1 MKVTDLNPNEYHSYF
16 KTYLDKV
23 GDEPLIKSLMDG
35 KVKTIEFFS
44 SIPESKLNY
53 SYEDSKWTVK
63 EVLIHIIDTERVFNY
78 RALQFARSNDV
89 SIEGFDEN
97 EFVKN
102 ANVHHR
108 RLENILDEY
117 KTVSESSISLF
128 KSFSEDSL
136 LKIGKANNTD
146 MSVRAI
152 GFLICGHEMHHV
164 QVVKN
169 RYL

>member
-1 MKVTDLNPNEYHSYF
+1 MKVTELKLNEYHSYF

-23 GDEPLIKSLMDG
+23 GNEPLIKSMMDG
-35 KVKTIEFFS
+35 KVQTIMFFNS
-44 SIPESKLNY
+44 VPESKLNY
-53 SYEDSKWTVK
+53 NYADGKWTVK
-63 EVLIHIIDTERVFNY
+63 EVLIHILDTERVFNY
-78 RALQFARSNDV
+78 RALRFARSNNV
-89 SIEGFDEN
+89 SLEGFDEN

-102 ANVHHR
+102 ANVHPR
-108 RLENILDEY
+108 SLENVIDEY
-117 KTVSESSISLF
+117 KTVRESSISLF

-152 GFLICGHEMHHV
+152 GFLICGHEIHHI